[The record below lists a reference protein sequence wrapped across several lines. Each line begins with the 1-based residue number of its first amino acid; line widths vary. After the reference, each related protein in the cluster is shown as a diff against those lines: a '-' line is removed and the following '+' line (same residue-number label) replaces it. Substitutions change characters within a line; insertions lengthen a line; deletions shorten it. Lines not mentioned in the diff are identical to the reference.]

1 MTLIICLILAPVGAI
16 ALWWSLENHR
26 YGQFLQTLGESHD
39 DQTTDR
45 Q

>member
-16 ALWWSLENHR
+16 ALGLAIDNYR

-39 DQTTDR
+39 ER
-45 Q
+45 R